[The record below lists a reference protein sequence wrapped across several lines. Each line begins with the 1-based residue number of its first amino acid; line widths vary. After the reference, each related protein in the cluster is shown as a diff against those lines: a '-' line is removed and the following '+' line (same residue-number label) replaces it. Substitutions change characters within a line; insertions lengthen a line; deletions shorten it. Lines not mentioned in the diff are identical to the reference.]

1 MTGYFCDY
9 EKTILLYPPS
19 PHGPGLFP
27 GRQYSAPAGC
37 GPVAIFCGPLTGE
50 GQFSN
55 GKKIAADVSFQ
66 LSLDSSWLVYT
77 HRDRAPNSYKADSYW
92 GVDRQTGEFVASC
105 FDNFQGH
112 RQFVSNGWKNGR
124 LILTANAYIPQIG
137 LYFEHFIYE
146 KLSGTSFKMRYETS
160 RDGIAWALG
169 DELVFTKAGS

>member
-1 MTGYFCDY
+1 MKKIFFF
-9 EKTILLYPPS
+9 ILLIAC
-19 PHGPGLFP
+19 
-27 GRQYSAPAGC
+27 GRQAFSQAGNTPHRPDTDLLQFFV
-37 GPVAIFCGPLTGE
+37 GHWTGE

-66 LSLDSSWLVYT
+66 LSLDSSWLVYM

-92 GVDRQTGEFVASC
+92 GVDQQTGEFVASC

-146 KLSGTSFKMRYETS
+146 KLSETSFKMRYETS

-169 DELVFTKAGS
+169 DELVFTKAGL